1 MKYSTFINSIVLM
14 MGLCNLTFA
23 QTFMDNSVAK
33 IGNITISSEEF
44 IERFEFTPIPRKE
57 NKRITNSIKLEFLYT
72 LIAEKLWA
80 LESESQGFNTT
91 DAIKFSEKAFEK
103 LFVRD
108 ALYKREIEDKVF
120 VSENELIEGLIK
132 NSTKLK
138 VNFLFSEDEEEIID
152 LHRLLSNGITFD
164 SILAESP
171 EFEEQKTPIEVVYG
185 QMEAV
190 IEDSLYNLKVGKY
203 TLPILTQDGWYI
215 FRLVDKVESALLSQQ
230 DIDDANKTVKKTIEA
245 RKTNRIHREFYRK
258 FFSGKKIDINLQL
271 LASLSEKI
279 SKRFLEKKNI
289 LNLKDSSLI
298 ALDVNEVLKIES
310 EFGADTLANTFIY
323 FDDNPVNLKEFIRQL
338 IFDGFRSQAYDVK
351 SIHALLGGRVKT
363 FIEKE
368 LLAREGY
375 KQNLNYLPEVL
386 AQVKTWR
393 ENYLYQVLQNQFI
406 DSAKVS
412 KDEVYQVYLQRN
424 NQEYYPMA
432 VNIIEVLT
440 DSLEIVEKV
449 LAELEKGTDIREL
462 SKQFTKR
469 EWTKSKNG
477 EFGLFPITMYGEI
490 GRIAATLEIGDV
502 YGPLKVPEGYS
513 VFKLIEKRKEKT
525 IPPQPFEQVKSE
537 IERNLRVKKIRT
549 KLNSFTTQLA
559 IKYGLNIN
567 YELLNSLEVTNI
579 NSVGFRTLGFGGR
592 TTAVPMITPNVDWV
606 ESWLNSLKV
615 VP

>member
-1 MKYSTFINSIVLM
+1 MKYQSLSCLIVLLL
-14 MGLCNLTFA
+14 GLSNSNLA
-23 QTFMDNSVAK
+23 QTVKDNSVAK
-33 IGNITISSEEF
+33 IGNITISNEEF

-57 NKRITNSIKLEFLYT
+57 NKSITNSIKLEFLYT

-80 LESESQGFNTT
+80 LESELRGFDTT
-91 DAIKFSEKAFEK
+91 EAIKFSEKAFEK
-103 LFVRD
+103 MFVRD
-108 ALYKREIEDKVF
+108 ALFTREIKDKVS

-138 VNFLFSEDEEEIID
+138 VNFLFSENEEEIID
-152 LHRLLSNGITFD
+152 LYRLLNNGIPFD

-171 EFEEQKTPIEVVYG
+171 EFEEQKTPIEVIYG

-190 IEDSLYNLKVGKY
+190 IEDSLYSLKIGRH
-203 TLPILTQDGWYI
+203 TAPILTQDGWYI
-215 FRLVDKVESALLSQQ
+215 FRLVDKVESALVTQQ
-230 DIDDANKTVKKTIEA
+230 DIDDANKTVKKLIEA
-245 RKTNRIHREFYRK
+245 RKTNQIYKEFYRR
-258 FFSGKKIDINLQL
+258 FFSGKKVDINLQL

-279 SKRFLEKKNI
+279 SMRFLAKKNI

-298 ALDVNEVLKIES
+298 ALDVSEMLQIES
-310 EFGADTLANTFIY
+310 EFGADTLANTFVY
-323 FDDNPVNLKEFIRQL
+323 FDNNPVNLKEFIRQL
-338 IFDGFRSQAYDVK
+338 IFDGFRSQVYDRK
-351 SIHALLGGRVKT
+351 SIHALLGGRAKT
-363 FIEKE
+363 FIEQE

-375 KQNLNYLPEVL
+375 KQNLNFLPEVQ

-424 NQEYYPMA
+424 KPEYYPMA

-449 LAELEKGTDIREL
+449 LAELEKGRDIREL

-477 EFGLFPITMYGEI
+477 EFGLFPITMHGEI

-525 IPPQPFEQVKSE
+525 IPPQPFEKVKSE
-537 IERNLRVKKIRT
+537 IERNLRVKKIRA
-549 KLNSFTTQLA
+549 KLNEFTTQLA

-567 YELLNSLEVTNI
+567 YESLNSLEVTNI
-579 NSVGFRTLGFGGR
+579 NSFGFRTLGFGGR
-592 TTAVPMITPNVDWV
+592 TTAVPMISPNVEWV
-606 ESWLNSLKV
+606 ESWLNNLKV
-615 VP
+615 IP